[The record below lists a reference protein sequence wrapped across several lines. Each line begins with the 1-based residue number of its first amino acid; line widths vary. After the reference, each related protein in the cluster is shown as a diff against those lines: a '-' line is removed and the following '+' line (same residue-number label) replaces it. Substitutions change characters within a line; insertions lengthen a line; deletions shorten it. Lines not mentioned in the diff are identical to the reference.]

1 MILNIGEVLEHS
13 MNVFK
18 ANKVYLIE
26 KDLYVD
32 QLIKHFMRLSQ
43 EDRRLRFGAP
53 IIDERIPHYVKEIIK
68 PGDFVF
74 AVFNE
79 DGEIVATLHMAR
91 DHSDANSYEL
101 GLSVDVEHRKKGF
114 ADQMFSKAVSFAK
127 TLGAKRIYTYCLGEN
142 KAMQHLARKH
152 NLKTMLEY
160 GDVTGELRV
169 ADRSAAE
176 VVEDFIEFANSE
188 QVLFFDRLSKAYVNQ
203 MLNSYNQFVDVATKL
218 NKKMS
223 FV

>member
-26 KDLYVD
+26 KDLYV
-32 QLIKHFMRLSQ
+32 QPLIDHFTRLSQ
-43 EDRRLRFGAP
+43 DDRRLRFGTP

-79 DGEIVATLHMAR
+79 NGDIVGALHMAR
-91 DHSDANSYEL
+91 DTSDANSYEL
-101 GLSVDVEHRKKGF
+101 GLSVNVGYRKMGF

-127 TLGAKRIYTYCLGEN
+127 TLGAKRIYTYCLSEN
-142 KAMQHLARKH
+142 KAMQHLAKKH
-152 NLKTMLEY
+152 NLKTMIEY
-160 GDVTGELRV
+160 GDVTGELEV
-169 ADRSAAE
+169 VERSQTE

-188 QVLFFDRLSKAYVNQ
+188 QVLFFDRLSKAYVNS
-203 MLNSYNQFVDVATKL
+203 MLNSYNQFAKIASQLHTK
-218 NKKMS
+218 MTPI
-223 FV
+223 